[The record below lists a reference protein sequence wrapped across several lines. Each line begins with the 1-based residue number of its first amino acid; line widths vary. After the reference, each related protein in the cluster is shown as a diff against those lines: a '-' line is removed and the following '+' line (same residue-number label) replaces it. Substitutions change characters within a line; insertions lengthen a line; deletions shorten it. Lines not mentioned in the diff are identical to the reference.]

1 MARQII
7 DLNRLNDT
15 TISSDDLVLIRDM
28 SEKEDKAA
36 SISTL
41 AGFIGQSSSQAPAQD
56 NVKLTNLPEYD
67 ISVNTGVASRSSTDA
82 KDYVKLGKPFV
93 LDNPL
98 EHKIKVQFS
107 CAVMFSQNSGGGS
120 SRIHLGTEDMTRVS
134 NSIYTDLNVWSV
146 YQLIGSVD
154 ITAKSSVSLYLIAK
168 AKVGSIGLCDAT
180 YDIAEGITP
189 RLIGR
194 TVKVYG

>member
-41 AGFIGQSSSQAPAQD
+41 AGFIGQSSSQAPAQG
-56 NVKLTNLPEYD
+56 NVNITNLPEYD
-67 ISVNTGVASRSSTDA
+67 ISVNTGVASRTSSNSTN
-82 KDYVKLGKPFV
+82 YVKLGKPFV

-107 CAVMFSQNSGGGS
+107 CAVMFSQNGGGGAA
-120 SRIHLGTEDMTRVS
+120 RIGTEDMTRVS
-134 NSIYTDLNVWSV
+134 NSIYTDLNGWSV

-154 ITAKSSVSLYLIAK
+154 IAAKSSVSLYLIARAK
-168 AKVGSIGLCDAT
+168 AGSISLCDAT

>member
-1 MARQII
+1 MARQIV

-67 ISVNTGVASRSSTDA
+67 ISVNTMVASRTSSNSTN
-82 KDYVKLGKPFV
+82 YVKLGKPFI
-93 LDNPL
+93 LDNPTDY
-98 EHKIKVQFS
+98 KIKVQFS
-107 CAVMFSQNSGGGS
+107 CAVMFSQNGGGGAA
-120 SRIHLGTEDMTRVS
+120 RIHLGTEDMTRVS
-134 NSIYTDLNVWSV
+134 NSIYTDINGWSV

-154 ITAKSSVSLYLIAK
+154 ISAKSSVSLYLIGRAK
-168 AKVGSIGLCDAT
+168 AGSIGLCDAT